1 MNEQLRPIETN
12 YRGYRFRSRLEA
24 RWAVFMD
31 AAAIP
36 WEYEAQ
42 GFNLGG
48 VYYLPD
54 FWLPRDQIFLEIKPC
69 KPGAYR
75 GLMEQ
80 VAPTLARLVSI
91 SNCEAYLIIGSP
103 NPDDYDPDCWDTRPS
118 IIGFAPNKGVCSAR
132 LFECPFCARVSIRR
146 FAGSAWDAVCSCR
159 PGVVFE
165 DTKYNTYEWSPR
177 LRHAMQEARRA
188 RFEHGEDGT
197 PRPFGGQWRR
207 P

>member
-12 YRGYRFRSRLEA
+12 YRGYRFRSQLEA

-75 GLMEQ
+75 GPHGASCADAGAACQYQQLRSLSDHR
-80 VAPTLARLVSI
+80 VTPTPTIMILIVGIPGHRSSGLHQTKVFAARDCLSVRSVQGFR
-91 SNCEAYLIIGSP
+91 SDGSP
-103 NPDDYDPDCWDTRPS
+103 DRHGMQC
-118 IIGFAPNKGVCSAR
+118 AP
-132 LFECPFCARVSIRR
+132 
-146 FAGSAWDAVCSCR
+146 
-159 PGVVFE
+159 VV
-165 DTKYNTYEWSPR
+165 P
-177 LRHAMQEARRA
+177 A
-188 RFEHGEDGT
+188 
-197 PRPFGGQWRR
+197 
-207 P
+207 